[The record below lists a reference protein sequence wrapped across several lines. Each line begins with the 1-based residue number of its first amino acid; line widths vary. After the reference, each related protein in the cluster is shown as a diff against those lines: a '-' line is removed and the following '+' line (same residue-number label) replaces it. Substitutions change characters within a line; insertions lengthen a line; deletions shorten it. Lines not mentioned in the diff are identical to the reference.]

1 MSGAIMSVMI
11 WVPILVLAV
20 VLHELGHFVVC
31 KKIGVRVT
39 EFKLGWGKKLCGVKI
54 GDTDFTLCPLPIGGA
69 CIIDDDAL
77 AACSP
82 WEQFLVFVAGPMVNV
97 VLAVGFAFGMLQI
110 ANPDISSVLMID
122 CIRQFVTN
130 LGDAMLLV
138 IDRAFYLLSN
148 LGTAFGLMVS
158 ANESGIQANNDLIV
172 QTIQMHGVIYS
183 VCMSGCA
190 LNVVLFVINL
200 LPIPPLDGGQA
211 VFALLELLH
220 IHVPQ
225 RGVQA
230 CSIVIYT
237 AMITL
242 MMYAAVKD
250 VLLLFV

>member
-11 WVPILVLAV
+11 WVPMLILAV
-20 VLHELGHFVVC
+20 VLNELGHFAFL
-31 KKIGVRVT
+31 KKIGVRVK

-77 AACSP
+77 AARSP
-82 WEQFLVFVAGPMVNV
+82 WEQFLVFVTGPMVNIA
-97 VLAVGFAFGMLQI
+97 LAVGFAFGMLQI
-110 ANPDISSVLMID
+110 ANPDNSMLMTD

-138 IDRAFYLLSN
+138 ADRAFYLLSN

-158 ANESGIQANNDLIV
+158 ANESGIQANNELIV
-172 QTIQMHGVIYS
+172 QTVQMHGILYS
-183 VCMSGCA
+183 ICMSGCA

-211 VFALLELLH
+211 VLALFELLH

-225 RGVQA
+225 RGVQT